1 MRYEPLLVAC
11 GQIAI
16 WLSLLLIVSFY
27 IRRRIGPRAAA
38 IALPQLRS
46 VLVRLRTRNGIF
58 IDVSS
63 RACTLDVHAED
74 PDWRGNS
81 NSRINRLR
89 ARLARYSLRG

>member
-38 IALPQLRS
+38 IALPQLRAFWFAFVQGMKFS
-46 VLVRLRTRNGIF
+46 
-58 IDVSS
+58 
-63 RACTLDVHAED
+63 
-74 PDWRGNS
+74 
-81 NSRINRLR
+81 
-89 ARLARYSLRG
+89 